1 MADERYKGALE
12 AAVEEVDKLLA
23 VVAEKKRFA
32 NMLAPMAGVD
42 PPYADVES
50 PSAIGG
56 ATIRAD
62 QFTSIGAPSVAAREY
77 LKIRGREK
85 GAATFEHIYDAL
97 VRGGF
102 IFSKGDSKA
111 GLKIAM
117 GKDEKLIKLPNEA
130 YGLRE
135 WYGGAKKLDREKK
148 GGAPADEGGDDDLFV
163 SAHGE
168 SPAPPEATAKE
179 EKPV

>member
-1 MADERYKGALE
+1 MADDRYKGALD
-12 AAVEEVDKLLA
+12 AAIEEVEKLLA

-42 PPYADVES
+42 APYDDADAPAGAS
-50 PSAIGG
+50 G
-56 ATIRAD
+56 ATLRAD

-77 LKIRGREK
+77 LKIRGKEK
-85 GAATFEHIYDAL
+85 GAASFDHIYDAL

-102 IFSKGDSKA
+102 VFSKGDSKA

-148 GGAPADEGGDDDLFV
+148 GATATGEDDD
-163 SAHGE
+163 GE
-168 SPAPPEATAKE
+168 TSGEETSPSPPEVVAGKEAKTT
-179 EKPV
+179 